1 MTISLDGMVLS
12 SCDFVFDEFSASI
25 VHDDLLW
32 AWTRLSRRLGFSAL
46 VVGAIISVVS
56 RIWPDIGRLAL
67 IPQGRTKNDQTVFQL
82 G

>member
-1 MTISLDGMVLS
+1 MVLS
-12 SCDFVFDEFSASI
+12 SYDFVFDEFSASI